1 MLLPKK
7 IGSSCAEEN
16 KMKIM
21 YILLLLPLLY
31 QCQSK
36 KNIFESKE
44 IVIDDIGKI
53 GFSYAEIE
61 LISEKFG
68 IDKKNLKK
76 SK

>member
-36 KNIFESKE
+36 KNIFMHIQSGYGHRSVAKYTT
-44 IVIDDIGKI
+44 VGS
-53 GFSYAEIE
+53 SYNDVWI
-61 LISEKFG
+61 I
-68 IDKKNLKK
+68 I
-76 SK
+76 

>member
-1 MLLPKK
+1 
-7 IGSSCAEEN
+7 
-16 KMKIM
+16 M

-68 IDKKNLKK
+68 IDK
-76 SK
+76 